1 MTGMATRRKRRKR
14 DVDKNYPRRQFI
26 AKLRRLADSLEQGTR
41 FRIQIAGERV
51 SIPPT
56 ATITLEHERG
66 GSDEEVEFQMK
77 WFVSD

>member
-1 MTGMATRRKRRKR
+1 
-14 DVDKNYPRRQFI
+14 VDKNYPRRQFI

-51 SIPPT
+51 AIPPT

>member
-1 MTGMATRRKRRKR
+1 MATRRKRRKR
-14 DVDKNYPRRQFI
+14 DVEKNYPRRQFI

>member
-1 MTGMATRRKRRKR
+1 MATRRKRRKR